1 MNTGDLL
8 ICRGDIVHRGVSYK
22 MFHVRLHWYLDNV
35 KTTDAR
41 KHNQTYFIKED
52 LDQIIQKLTI
62 EEPPPLI
69 EEQPPLIV
77 EPIIEEPTIEKT
89 IVEEPTIEETI
100 VEEPTI
106 EETIVE
112 EPTIEE
118 TIVEESL
125 PSFEEHSIQAPSI
138 EKIKILASD
147 YQANVLPRIGTL
159 AKKLKRTKD
168 MLRGCVMVLKKKQL
182 REERRNQLTE

>member
-1 MNTGDLL
+1 
-8 ICRGDIVHRGVSYK
+8 
-22 MFHVRLHWYLDNV
+22 LDNI
-35 KTTDAR
+35 TTKNAR

-52 LDQIIQKLTI
+52 LDQIIKKLTI

-69 EEQPPLIV
+69 VEEPP
-77 EPIIEEPTIEKT
+77 IEEI

-100 VEEPTI
+100 VEELTI

-112 EPTIEE
+112 EPTIED
-118 TIVEESL
+118 TIVEETL

-159 AKKLKRTKD
+159 SKKNKRTKN
-168 MLRGCVMVLKKKQL
+168 MLWYSVMVLKKKNL
-182 REERRNQLTE
+182 REEINLGNK